1 MRKLVIIFMI
11 FILLIPF
18 CVKATTKKVTFASC
32 IDGDTAKFIDQEQII
47 KVRFLAIDTPEST
60 NEVEPYGQVASDY
73 TCQRISKAKQ
83 ITLEFDPNSD
93 LKDKYDRYL
102 AWVFVDENLL
112 QKEIIQKGYGQVAYL
127 YGDYKYTAEL
137 KVVQQ
142 TAQREKLGIWQ
153 ETKSFNYRWL
163 LLVVGLLIII
173 ILGKNKLP
181 FKLTKKN
188 YKMIVKALKKI

>member
-1 MRKLVIIFMI
+1 MKKLVIIYMI

-32 IDGDTAKFIDQEQII
+32 IDGDTAKFFDQEQII

-60 NEVEPYGQVASDY
+60 NKVEPYGQVASDY

-137 KVVQQ
+137 KVAQQ

-163 LLVVGLLIII
+163 LLVIGLLIII

>member
-1 MRKLVIIFMI
+1 MI